1 MLIFLVLTSHI
12 TVEMFNFFQDKKI
25 SNIYKPDNFMDSND
39 ETTVGSLASEG
50 AGVDEEAPLIPSSRL
65 SYVTRTQT
73 GSFNS
78 R

>member
-1 MLIFLVLTSHI
+1 
-12 TVEMFNFFQDKKI
+12 MFNFLQDKKI